1 MSVSLVPM
9 PAERFPAWLEK
20 SVAEYAAD
28 LMALGRSRA
37 DAERAAARGM
47 AESFPGGETQ
57 PGHFVFDIADGHGR
71 VVGYL
76 WIGASVG
83 GAEGEWWL
91 WDIFINEV
99 DRGRGLGSEA
109 MVAAEDFARGQGV
122 VSVGLSVF
130 GFNSTAQHLYEKL
143 GYRVT
148 SIKMAKELAG
158 RDDGGSRAVAPG

>member
-9 PAERFPAWLEK
+9 PAARFPLWLEQ

-28 LMALGRSRA
+28 LMSLGRSRA
-37 DAERAAARGM
+37 DAERVATRGM

-57 PGHFVFDIADGHGR
+57 PGHHVFEVVEAGGR

-83 GAEGEWWL
+83 GSDREWWL
-91 WDIFINEV
+91 WDIFINEQ
-99 DRGRGLGSEA
+99 DRGRGLGTEA
-109 MVAAEDFARGQGV
+109 MIEAEGFALGQGV
-122 VSVGLSVF
+122 ASVGLSVF
-130 GFNSTAQHLYEKL
+130 GFNAAAQRLYEEL

-148 SIKMAKELAG
+148 SIKMTKALD
-158 RDDGGSRAVAPG
+158 RDGGSGGAASA